1 MLKKRALWVVSIV
14 LPACFANVVALE
26 PKAQG
31 VKVVHERDKPL
42 HCEVL
47 GKITGQSRSGDEK
60 EARQGAENDF
70 RNQAAELK
78 ANFALIE
85 AERSGPVGTSSQHDV
100 FIGGK
105 ALHCRTEEMEEAEDK
120 AAAAARDQKE
130 KADAEKEQKE
140 NDDKNAHAEDKKS
153 GDK

>member
-1 MLKKRALWVVSIV
+1 MLKKRALFVVSIV
-14 LPACFANVVALE
+14 LPGCLANVVALE
-26 PKAQG
+26 PKAES

-42 HCEVL
+42 RCDGL
-47 GKITGQSRSGDEK
+47 GKITGQSRSSNEK

-70 RNQAAELK
+70 RNHAAELK

-105 ALHCRTEEMEEAEDK
+105 ALRCQTEEMEEAEEK
-120 AAAAARDQKE
+120 AAAAERDQKE
-130 KADAEKEQKE
+130 REGAEREQKE
-140 NDDKNAHAEDKKS
+140 AEEKAEANDKKS
-153 GDK
+153 GKK

>member
-1 MLKKRALWVVSIV
+1 MLKKRALFVVSIV
-14 LPACFANVVALE
+14 LPGCFANVVPLE

-31 VKVVHERDKPL
+31 VKVVHESDKPL
-42 HCEVL
+42 HCEVA
-47 GKITGQSRSGDEK
+47 GKITGQSRSDDEK

-78 ANFALIE
+78 ANFAFIE

-105 ALHCRTEEMEEAEDK
+105 ALRCQTEEREEAADK

-130 KADAEKEQKE
+130 KEEAEREQK
-140 NDDKNAHAEDKKS
+140 AEEEKKAQALAKKS
-153 GDK
+153 GKK

>member
-1 MLKKRALWVVSIV
+1 MLKKRALFVVSIA
-14 LPACFANVVALE
+14 LTGCFANVVALE
-26 PKAQG
+26 PKAKS
-31 VKVVHERDKPL
+31 VKVVHESDKPL
-42 HCEVL
+42 RCDVL
-47 GKITGQSRSGDEK
+47 GKITGQSRSGDVK

-78 ANFALIE
+78 ANFAFIE

-105 ALHCRTEEMEEAEDK
+105 ALRCQTEEMEEAEDK

-130 KADAEKEQKE
+130 KEEAEREQKE
-140 NDDKNAHAEDKKS
+140 AEEKAQAKDKKS
-153 GDK
+153 DKK

>member
-1 MLKKRALWVVSIV
+1 MLKKRALFIASIV
-14 LPACFANVVALE
+14 LTGCFANVVTLE
-26 PKAQG
+26 PRARGIQ
-31 VKVVHERDKPL
+31 VVRETDKPL

-78 ANFALIE
+78 ANFAFIE
-85 AERSGPVGTSSQHDV
+85 TERSGPVGTSSQYDA

-105 ALHCRTEEMEEAEDK
+105 ALRCQTEEMEEAEEK
-120 AAAAARDQKE
+120 AAAARDQKE
-130 KADAEKEQKE
+130 KEDAVRAQKDADE
-140 NDDKNAHAEDKKS
+140 KNAQANDKKP
-153 GDK
+153 GKK

>member
-1 MLKKRALWVVSIV
+1 MLNKRALFIASIV
-14 LPACFANVVALE
+14 LPGCFASVVALE

-31 VKVVHERDKPL
+31 IKIVRESDKPL
-42 HCEVL
+42 HCDVL
-47 GKITGQSRSGDEK
+47 GKITGQSRSGDVK

-105 ALHCRTEEMEEAEDK
+105 ALRCQTEEMEEAEEK
-120 AAAAARDQKE
+120 AAASARDQKE
-130 KADAEKEQKE
+130 KEEAEREQKE
-140 NDDKNAHAEDKKS
+140 ADEKNAQANDKKS
-153 GDK
+153 GKK